1 MKKITSMIILFA
13 AICIIG
19 FPLAGAEYR
28 SEVIDSIKITLDDIP
43 SGFQYGTVPAF
54 ARNVLKNNPWRM
66 DKPAIKKLVP
76 QIYPNGDPGCI
87 ADMYITIIARTS
99 QPTGDD
105 IVCYIILYNSTR
117 TAQEEAK
124 KLTGFSNLNRDRTI
138 VIVHDNMAVYLL
150 VDDIDNFPLIR
161 DLAARIKEK
170 LKQG

>member
-1 MKKITSMIILFA
+1 MRKITSSIILFA

-28 SEVIDSIKITLDDIP
+28 GEVIDAIRITRDDIP
-43 SGFQYGTVPAF
+43 AGFQYGTVPAF
-54 ARNVLKNNPWRM
+54 ARTVLKENPWRM

-76 QIYPNGDPGCI
+76 RIYPDGDPGSV

-105 IVCYIILYNSTR
+105 IVCYVILYNSAR
-117 TAQEEAK
+117 SAQEEAK

-138 VIVHDNMAVYLL
+138 VIVHDNMAVFLL
-150 VDDIDNFPLIR
+150 VDDVDNFPLIR
-161 DLAARIKEK
+161 DMAARIKEK
-170 LKQG
+170 LKLG